1 MINPADDLTLLQVA
15 RELNRSLEQ
24 VRRYVREGK
33 LRSHKLGMQW
43 FVNRQD
49 LKSFKHG
56 ASQSGQDDVLERI
69 RTHRQNIEMR
79 VGKINVIELLDR
91 SRDDAS

>member
-1 MINPADDLTLLQVA
+1 MNNSSNEVTLLQVA

-33 LRSHKLGMQW
+33 LRAHKLGMQW

-56 ASQSGQDDVLERI
+56 TSQSGQDDVLERI
-69 RTHRQNIEMR
+69 RTHREIIER
-79 VGKINVIELLDR
+79 RAGKINVIELLDR
-91 SRDDAS
+91 SRKDAP